1 MPKVSV
7 LLPIYNVEPYIA
19 DCLNSLLAQT
29 WADFEIIAVN
39 DASPDHSGSL
49 VQTILGAQNCI
60 PWKLIHN
67 NTNKGLAETRRIAAE
82 AASGEYVLCVDS
94 DDRVHP
100 DLVRTVIREADLTSA
115 DVVIFAAIC
124 MEASGKV
131 KYLVKSGDGIITGLQ
146 AVEKIMDL
154 SLDAYCWNKLVRR
167 SIFDAVNHPCGL
179 IYEDICVSIQTL
191 GHSKV
196 VRLIPDQLYFYIV
209 RETGIST
216 SFNPKITDMFAIMD
230 LVERDT
236 ASLPIRDYAKLLFR
250 LRYIYGFRTIAFQA
264 AERAPDF
271 SHARPILLSVA
282 NRLRLSHIRRMYLDN
297 RPRLCVAML
306 LLKIHPWLFYNF
318 TRAFARN

>member
-19 DCLNSLLAQT
+19 DCLSSLVAQT
-29 WADFEIIAVN
+29 TADFEIIAVD
-39 DASPDHSGSL
+39 DASPDRSGSI
-49 VQTILGAQNCI
+49 VQTILGAQRQI
-60 PWKLIHN
+60 PWRLIRN
-67 NTNKGLAETRRIAAE
+67 DNNKGLAETRRIAAE
-82 AASGEYVLCVDS
+82 ASSGDYVLCVDS

-100 DLVRTVIREADLTSA
+100 DLVQTVIREADLTGA
-115 DVVIFAAIC
+115 DVVVFAAIC
-124 MEASGKV
+124 METSGKV
-131 KYLVKSGDGIITGLQ
+131 KYLVNSGDGIITGLQ
-146 AVEKIMDL
+146 AVEKILDL

-191 GHSKV
+191 SRSKV

-216 SFNPKITDMFAIMD
+216 SFNPKITDLFAIMD

-236 ASLPIRDYAKLLFR
+236 ASLPIQDYAKLLFR

-297 RPRLCVAML
+297 RPRLSVAML
-306 LLKIHPWLFYNF
+306 LLKVHPWLFYNF
-318 TRAFARN
+318 ARAFGRN